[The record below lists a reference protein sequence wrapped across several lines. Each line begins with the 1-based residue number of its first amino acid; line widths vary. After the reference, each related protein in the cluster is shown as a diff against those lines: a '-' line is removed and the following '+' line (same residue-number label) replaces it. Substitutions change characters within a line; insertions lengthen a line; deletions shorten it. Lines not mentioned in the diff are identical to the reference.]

1 MFTFKKHYYLYVE
14 NSKQIDITKIRI
26 RNKFSVI
33 YRNYKKKEKV
43 QDLLKF
49 RNLCRSKNINFFVIN
64 SKKLSVL
71 LNADGIYL
79 SSHNKGKF
87 YYNKIII
94 GSAHNYREICEK
106 KRQGC
111 KTIIVSRLFKT
122 NYENKKSFLGLVR
135 FNSFFGKNY
144 VALGGIR
151 TSNLNKLRI
160 LQSDFIA
167 ILSEIKK
174 KPAKIIS
181 RLF

>member
-1 MFTFKKHYYLYVE
+1 MFTFKKHYYLYIE
-14 NSKQIDITKIRI
+14 NSKQIDITKIKI

-33 YRNYKKKEKV
+33 YRNYIRKEDVKN
-43 QDLLKF
+43 LMKF
-49 RNLCRSKNINFFVIN
+49 RNLCRSKNINFFVSN
-64 SKKLSVL
+64 CKKLSVL

-79 SSHNKGKF
+79 SSHNKERF
-87 YYNKIII
+87 YYNKI
-94 GSAHNYREICEK
+94 ICEK

-111 KTIIVSRLFKT
+111 KAIVISRLFKT
-122 NYENKKSFLGLVR
+122 SYKNKKSFLGLIR

-151 TSNLNKLRI
+151 TSNLNKLKI
-160 LQSDFIA
+160 LQSDSIA

-174 KPAKIIS
+174 KPTKIIS

>member
-1 MFTFKKHYYLYVE
+1 MFTFKKHYYLYIE
-14 NSKQIDITKIRI
+14 NSKQIDITKIKI

-33 YRNYKKKEKV
+33 YRNYIRKEDVKN
-43 QDLLKF
+43 LMKF
-49 RNLCRSKNINFFVIN
+49 RNLCRSKNINFFVSN
-64 SKKLSVL
+64 CKKLSVL

-79 SSHNKGKF
+79 SSHNKERF

-94 GSAHNYREICEK
+94 GSAHNYKEICEK

-111 KTIIVSRLFKT
+111 KAIVISRLFKT
-122 NYENKKSFLGLVR
+122 SYKNKKSFLGLIR

-151 TSNLNKLRI
+151 TSNLNKLKI
-160 LQSDFIA
+160 LQSDSIA

-174 KPAKIIS
+174 KPTKIIS